1 MLFLANS
8 LTSSVFIVVLFA
20 CLSNREI
27 LNQPRAYIS
36 LRSTT
41 GHVSLY
47 SKITMKNNEL
57 YQPKVDV
64 GMLNTVKIYW
74 ADVSS
79 VSPLCSDEGLNSKR
93 QLNKSSRCLTYL
105 THINFQL
112 IQFIV
117 FLVMLMQINT
127 QFSGGLAFHFTM
139 QRVGKSHT

>member
-1 MLFLANS
+1 MS
-8 LTSSVFIVVLFA
+8 
-20 CLSNREI
+20 CNREI
-27 LNQPRAYIS
+27 LNQPHAYIS

-74 ADVSS
+74 ADLSS

-93 QLNKSSRCLTYL
+93 QLNKSSRCLTYP
-105 THINFQL
+105 HQL
-112 IQFIV
+112 SVDTIHCFTRYADTDQHSVLRGTSIP
-117 FLVMLMQINT
+117 
-127 QFSGGLAFHFTM
+127 FHHAKSW
-139 QRVGKSHT
+139 QKSHVTLYNCKKKKLN